1 VIGVFDSGIGGLS
14 VLRALRAQLPNEHF
28 VYVADSAYAP
38 YGERGDAYVIERSR
52 VLTDWLVTRGAKLV
66 VNACNTATAAAARV
80 LREAHPNVPLV
91 GIEPAIK
98 PAAKLTQNG
107 KVSVLATRG
116 TLASDKFTLLL
127 ANIQS
132 QYPLVDFQILPCDGL
147 AEAIEFQS
155 PGSAEA
161 DRERVLQMSQAPAQ
175 AVHWHGADVVV
186 LGCTHYPLV
195 ADWLATQLP
204 SGVTLLDPAPAVA
217 LQVERQLAQLGLS
230 NAGQGGLELFTTG
243 EPQALQAAAHRW
255 LGQTLAVGKV

>member
-52 VLTDWLVTRGAKLV
+52 VLTDWLVDRGAKLV

-116 TLASDKFTLLL
+116 TLTSDKFTLLL

-132 QYPLVDFQILPCDGL
+132 QYPQVNFQILPCDGL
-147 AEAIEFQS
+147 AEAIELQS
-155 PGSAEA
+155 TGD

-204 SGVTLLDPAPAVA
+204 SGITLLDPAPAVA
-217 LQVERQLAQLGLS
+217 QQVERQLTLLGLS
-230 NAGQGGLELFTTG
+230 SQGQGGLELFTTG

-255 LGQTLAVGKV
+255 LGQSLAVGKL

>member
-1 VIGVFDSGIGGLS
+1 MIGVFDSGIGGLS

-52 VLTDWLVTRGAKLV
+52 VLTNWLVGRGAKLV

-80 LREAHPNVPLV
+80 LREVHPNVPLV

-98 PAAKLTQNG
+98 PAAKLTQNS
-107 KVSVLATRG
+107 KVSVMATRG
-116 TLASDKFTLLL
+116 TLMSNKFTLLL

-132 QYPLVDFQILPCDGL
+132 QYPQVDFQILPCDGL
-147 AEAIEFQS
+147 AEAIELQS
-155 PGSAEA
+155 LGD
-161 DRERVLQMSQAPAQ
+161 DRERVLKMSRSPTE
-175 AVHWHGADVVV
+175 AVVSHGADVVV

-204 SGVTLLDPAPAVA
+204 SGITLLDPAPAVA
-217 LQVERQLAQLGLS
+217 LQVERQLSQLGLS
-230 NAGQGGLELFTTG
+230 NAGQGALELFTTG
-243 EPQALQAAAHRW
+243 EPLALEAAAQRW
-255 LGQTLAVGKV
+255 LGQVSTVGRL